1 MSMSRR
7 FARHARSTTS
17 TAQPGR
23 VPASLLL
30 SVLVGLACQA
40 QAGELATDTERF
52 GAGVMPQAQDPQ
64 QAQADIGQL
73 QIDGNAS
80 TDDHSVNVPTGW
92 WTYTNVTAAQIG
104 TFLNDNGAR
113 LTDLEIYSVNN
124 GTPRFSVRM
133 VANSGA
139 YAVPGWW
146 WYYGLS
152 AADLTTKVNA
162 NNGRLIEVTPYDAG
176 GGVIR
181 YAAIMVSNTGNA
193 ARAWSYL
200 VGVSSAQISTHLSQS
215 GHRLIDLDSYVEGGV
230 KKYTAALVANTGTDA
245 KSWQWW
251 LNQTP
256 ASIASKVKAFKGRIV
271 KLDRQADGTYNFIQV
286 ANTGSDS
293 SAWWYQFGF
302 KSMADLNNYSLQ
314 VASRP
319 VEITTYLDSGSRRY
333 DAVYIDNADA
343 STRRMRS
350 EFATQFLD
358 KKGNPTRGIFEA
370 YLKQVSGP
378 VKVNL
383 NSGRRAETAS
393 SLKSLHLLHAMRQV
407 EAGNDVLNSAFT
419 YYEYDLNAGKDACPD
434 PAKETRSNARN
445 DYNFETGLGEM
456 MRISDNRTTRGTVLR
471 YGGFAPFNSTAA
483 AAQLSGTT
491 LRHNIG
497 CAYWNLNTQKYDP
510 ATLRNDT
517 TAADLASIY
526 EGVWNSS
533 LLDNSHSA
541 RDKFLEKANPGT
553 GANSA
558 LQTLINEE
566 AAAQG
571 KSAIA
576 SQFGSLVKTW
586 GKGGSYGTCLP
597 DNNGACGQ
605 KVIVRSGT
613 GLISL
618 PFKARGLVSPR
629 TYAFGRLISDT
640 PVPCWEDYNT
650 PGTECQQDVDY
661 TNAYNKAATELYRD
675 EVRRAE
681 DLVIRQRWVGQA
693 AHPPAVPPAQW
704 AALAPGK
711 GMKGGQA
718 AAPGPDAALAGAEA
732 ASAGSSRS
740 TPCTKL
746 PSANSL

>member
-1 MSMSRR
+1 MTLHPLH
-7 FARHARSTTS
+7 RHPTR
-17 TAQPGR
+17 
-23 VPASLLL
+23 LLL
-30 SVLVGLACQA
+30 SLLVGIAYQA
-40 QAGELATDTERF
+40 QAADFDTV
-52 GAGVMPQAQDPQ
+52 GAGALPTPNQR
-64 QAQADIGQL
+64 ADVGQL

-80 TDDHSVNVPTGW
+80 TDDHSVNVPTAW

-104 TFLNDNGAR
+104 TFLNDNSAR
-113 LTDLEIYSVNN
+113 LTDLEIYSVSN

-146 WYYGLS
+146 WYYGLT
-152 AADLTTKVNA
+152 AADLATQLNA

-181 YAAIMVSNTGNA
+181 FAAIMVSNTGNA

-200 VGVSSAQISTHLSQS
+200 MGVSSAQISTHLSQS
-215 GHRLIDLDSYVEGGV
+215 GHRLIDLDSYMEGGV
-230 KKYTAALVANTGTDA
+230 KKYTAALVANTGADA
-245 KSWQWW
+245 KNWQWW

-256 ASIASKVKAFKGRIV
+256 ASIATKVKDFKGRIV

-286 ANTGSDS
+286 ANTGADS

-302 KSMADLNNYSLQ
+302 KTMADLNNYSLQ

-319 VEITTYLDSGSRRY
+319 VDITTYLDGNGARRY

-383 NSGRRAETAS
+383 NSSRRAETAS

-407 EAGNDVLNSAFT
+407 EAGADVLDSAFT
-419 YYEYDLNAGKDACPD
+419 YYEYDVNAGKDACPD
-434 PAKETRSNARN
+434 PSKETRENARSN
-445 DYNFETGLGEM
+445 YNFETGLAEM

-471 YGGFAPFNSTAA
+471 YGGFTPFNSTAA
-483 AAQLSGTT
+483 NAQLVGTT

-497 CAYWNLNTQKYDP
+497 CAYWNFTTQKYDP
-510 ATLRNDT
+510 TNRRNDT

-533 LLDNSHSA
+533 LLGNTHSA

-553 GANSA
+553 GANTA

-597 DNNGACGQ
+597 DSNGACGQ

-618 PFKARGLVSPR
+618 PFKARGLVFPR
-629 TYAFGRLISDT
+629 TYAFARLISDT

-650 PGTECQQDVDY
+650 PGTECQADVDY
-661 TNAYNKAATELYRD
+661 SSAYSKAATELYRD
-675 EVRRAE
+675 EVR
-681 DLVIRQRWVGQA
+681 
-693 AHPPAVPPAQW
+693 
-704 AALAPGK
+704 AALK
-711 GMKGGQA
+711 
-718 AAPGPDAALAGAEA
+718 
-732 ASAGSSRS
+732 
-740 TPCTKL
+740 TW
-746 PSANSL
+746 